1 MKPDT
6 PESDI
11 QQDLKKR
18 ARRRLMGAALFVIVV
33 ATGLPLVMDATPP
46 PQLND
51 FRIVTE
57 DEKRAA
63 AAPVAAPVES
73 MPRVA
78 DGPAP
83 LPSQGVTAEY
93 KPVDAAPGGGPAS
106 GSGPTPPVVVATPAP
121 TAGPAVTTAVDTKPA
136 VEKPAEEAKP
146 ADKKSSDKPV
156 EKPAE
161 KTPEKK
167 PADSKKDNKEP
178 VTAGQFYIQVGVFAD
193 ADNVKQVRA
202 KLKGQGITTWTEEAT
217 GNLAGKTRVK
227 AGPFASR
234 EAADKALA
242 KITKA
247 GLSGLVVKK

>member
-1 MKPDT
+1 MKPDI

-11 QQDLKKR
+11 QQDLKKG

-57 DEKRAA
+57 EEKRAA
-63 AAPVAAPVES
+63 SVPVAAPVES
-73 MPRVA
+73 LPRVGDA
-78 DGPAP
+78 PAP
-83 LPSQGVTAEY
+83 VPLPATVTTSVDV
-93 KPVDAAPGGGPAS
+93 KPVDVAPT
-106 GSGPTPPVVVATPAP
+106 SGPTAPVVVASASPAP
-121 TAGPAVTTAVDTKPA
+121 AAPSAPDIKPVDSDKP
-136 VEKPAEEAKP
+136 VEK
-146 ADKKSSDKPV
+146 KPV

-161 KTPEKK
+161 KTSDKAADKAPEKK
-167 PADSKKDNKEP
+167 SVEAKKESKEP
-178 VTAGQFYIQVGVFAD
+178 VTAGQYYIQVGVFAD
-193 ADNVKQVRA
+193 VDNVKQVRA
-202 KLKGQGITTWTEEAT
+202 KLKSQGIASWTEEAT

-227 AGPFASR
+227 AGPFPNR
-234 EAADKALA
+234 DAAEKALA

>member
-11 QQDLKKR
+11 QQDLKKG

-57 DEKRAA
+57 EEKRAA
-63 AAPVAAPVES
+63 TVPVAVTVESSPRVTDAPVPVS
-73 MPRVA
+73 
-78 DGPAP
+78 GPAP
-83 LPSQGVTAEY
+83 VTSTSVDA
-93 KPVDAAPGGGPAS
+93 KPVDAAPS
-106 GSGPTPPVVVATPAP
+106 SGPTAPVVVAPPSPTPAATSAP
-121 TAGPAVTTAVDTKPA
+121 DIKPI
-136 VEKPAEEAKP
+136 E
-146 ADKKSSDKPV
+146 SDKPV
-156 EKPAE
+156 EKKPVEKSPEKATEKTAE
-161 KTPEKK
+161 KAPEKK
-167 PADSKKDNKEP
+167 SVEAKKDSKEP

-202 KLKGQGITTWTEEAT
+202 KLKSQGIASWTEEAT

-227 AGPFASR
+227 AGPFANR
-234 EAADKALA
+234 DAADKALA

>member
-11 QQDLKKR
+11 QQDLKKS

-46 PQLND
+46 PTLND

-63 AAPVAAPVES
+63 AAPVSPPVES
-73 MPRVA
+73 LPRVT

-83 LPSQGVTAEY
+83 VPVSSASVET
-93 KPVDAAPGGGPAS
+93 KSVDASPLGGV
-106 GSGPTPPVVVATPAP
+106 TPPVVVAASTPVAVP
-121 TAGPAVTTAVDTKPA
+121 SVPAVVESKPTT
-136 VEKPAEEAKP
+136 EKPVDEVKP
-146 ADKKSSDKPV
+146 ADKKLADRPAD
-156 EKPAE
+156 KPAE
-161 KTPEKK
+161 KAAEKVVDKK
-167 PADSKKDNKEP
+167 PADTKKESKDP
-178 VTAGQFYIQVGVFAD
+178 VTPGQFYIQVGVFAD

-202 KLKGQGITTWTEEAT
+202 KLKSQGIASWTEEAT

-234 EAADKALA
+234 DAADKALA